1 MSINAQMGPSGNVVK
16 LTPDTGT
23 IAVTRSLWVGTAGA
37 ATMTDAAGN
46 TLTNF
51 PLEKGLN
58 PLRVTRISSATASDI
73 WALY

>member
-23 IAVTRSLWVGTAGA
+23 IAATRSLWVGTAGP
-37 ATMTDAAGN
+37 ATMVSASGQ
-46 TLTNF
+46 TLTDF

-73 WALY
+73 WAMY